1 MGLAN
6 DLHFCEACKG
16 SVPLNVFVK
25 RGAKVYH
32 ITCYEQEVLQ
42 PRIDTALNEQA
53 EKFRQDM
60 ATRKEVAAADRAA
73 IRAECLAELKR
84 ATIQEGAV
92 GVDKF
97 INKVEK
103 EGKRDAIAKA
113 WGIGPDSPLSGK
125 QAYEQSLA
133 QIPPTPEE
141 IKSKEDWTRAAEE
154 VCKLAKAHFGPI
166 IPGFLPVARFMHE
179 KMTER
184 KLFVQWVEIE
194 PEKPLTDEDKKRA
207 DEFMAQLNALK
218 PKEE

>member
-1 MGLAN
+1 METHTCVVCKSLVHPVMRVQMGS
-6 DLHFCEACKG
+6 KQ
-16 SVPLNVFVK
+16 
-25 RGAKVYH
+25 YH

-42 PRIDTALNEQA
+42 PRINAALNEQA
-53 EKFRQDM
+53 EKFRADM
-60 ATRKEVAAADRAA
+60 EQRKEVFAADRAS

-103 EGKRDAIAKA
+103 EGKREAVAKA

-218 PKEE
+218 PKE

>member
-42 PRIDTALNEQA
+42 PRINAALNEQA
-53 EKFRQDM
+53 EKFRAGYGD
-60 ATRKEVAAADRAA
+60 AKEVAAADRAA
-73 IRAECLAELKR
+73 IRAECLAELKK

-103 EGKRDAIAKA
+103 EGKQGCNRE
-113 WGIGPDSPLSGK
+113 GMGHR
-125 QAYEQSLA
+125 
-133 QIPPTPEE
+133 T
-141 IKSKEDWTRAAEE
+141 
-154 VCKLAKAHFGPI
+154 
-166 IPGFLPVARFMHE
+166 
-179 KMTER
+179 
-184 KLFVQWVEIE
+184 
-194 PEKPLTDEDKKRA
+194 
-207 DEFMAQLNALK
+207 
-218 PKEE
+218 

>member
-1 MGLAN
+1 MDIN
-6 DLHFCEACKG
+6 CSVCKG
-16 SVPLNVFVK
+16 VVPPNVYVK
-25 RGAKVYH
+25 KGAHAYH
-32 ITCYEQEVLQ
+32 LSCYETEHLQ
-42 PRIDTALNEQA
+42 PRINAALNEQA
-53 EKFRQDM
+53 EKFRQER
-60 ATRKEVAAADRAA
+60 ASYTESQRAA

-97 INKVEK
+97 INRVEK
-103 EGKRDAIAKA
+103 EGKREAIAKA

-194 PEKPLTDEDKKRA
+194 PEKPMTEEDKKRSA
-207 DEFMAQLNALK
+207 DFMAQLNALR
-218 PKEE
+218 PKGASDDQK